1 MKILDDQKATKRN
14 ASARA
19 VSLADELDQLAMTA
33 WPRINYATWARRLRA
48 LAMKVCRQEADLRM
62 ARAELDARAEVITG
76 LQAALVEMRGAVDAM
91 KRYEYAVKN
100 LAYNM
105 EGCPTFGKD
114 DSPEEPDD
122 RDCSG
127 CWARAATGETP

>member
-14 ASARA
+14 ASSRA
-19 VSLADELDQLAMTA
+19 VSLADEFDQLAMTA

-76 LQAALVEMRGAVDAM
+76 LQAALVEMRERQRSDTDESSTGYAHLDMIVTAHNRGHVSQRMIDDAAAWLDENERM
-91 KRYEYAVKN
+91 PE
-100 LAYNM
+100 
-105 EGCPTFGKD
+105 PT
-114 DSPEEPDD
+114 P
-122 RDCSG
+122 
-127 CWARAATGETP
+127 